1 MNADPKPGKITD
13 AELGAATRAATA
25 GGLDLGALS
34 AAVAERAA
42 ADGILD
48 LAYSR
53 VDSPLG
59 ELLAASTPAGL
70 VHLGYPN
77 RPLDEQL
84 GALAERIS
92 PRIVESPRRLD
103 EVRRE
108 LDEYFAGRRRR
119 FGLALDWRLS
129 GGFVRRVLKETA
141 RIPFGETRTYGE
153 VATAAGS
160 PRAFRA
166 AGSALG
172 ANPIPIVVP
181 CHRVLRSGG
190 GLGGYGGGLDV
201 KRELLALE
209 GVLELSK
216 GTSPDPGR
224 RPRRR
229 HRGSP

>member
-77 RPLDEQL
+77 RPLD
-84 GALAERIS
+84 
-92 PRIVESPRRLD
+92 
-103 EVRRE
+103 
-108 LDEYFAGRRRR
+108 
-119 FGLALDWRLS
+119 
-129 GGFVRRVLKETA
+129 
-141 RIPFGETRTYGE
+141 
-153 VATAAGS
+153 
-160 PRAFRA
+160 
-166 AGSALG
+166 
-172 ANPIPIVVP
+172 
-181 CHRVLRSGG
+181 CHC
-190 GLGGYGGGLDV
+190 
-201 KRELLALE
+201 
-209 GVLELSK
+209 
-216 GTSPDPGR
+216 
-224 RPRRR
+224 
-229 HRGSP
+229 